1 MALWCSR
8 LARQPVTLEVDG
20 SSPFGV
26 AKKEKPSIRMAFLF
40 CYHDKD
46 SKIKYKLPG
55 AVCLPPARWRQ
66 LLYFLPTAKMQP
78 SPFGVANKKR
88 HPNGWR
94 FLLAIT
100 IRTRKYN
107 AAVRRTVARCG
118 LDRGDSSVSALRKR
132 KRVRSGLLLL
142 HTANQSAPSLP
153 RMVLSNLR
161 IVYLL
166 PLVAAK
172 APWYNLYQEES
183 A

>member
-26 AKKEKPSIRMAFLF
+26 AKKEVILWMASFFIRSGLENQIQTARGSLLAASLMAATPL
-40 CYHDKD
+40 
-46 SKIKYKLPG
+46 
-55 AVCLPPARWRQ
+55 
-66 LLYFLPTAKMQP
+66 FLPTAKMQP

>member
-26 AKKEKPSIRMAFLF
+26 A
-40 CYHDKD
+40 
-46 SKIKYKLPG
+46 
-55 AVCLPPARWRQ
+55 
-66 LLYFLPTAKMQP
+66 
-78 SPFGVANKKR
+78 NKKR
-88 HPNGWR
+88 HPFGWR

-132 KRVRSGLLLL
+132 KRVRSGSPKTKSSFGWLLFLSDKDSKIKYKLPAAVCLPPARWRQLL
-142 HTANQSAPSLP
+142 YFCQRQKCNRVRSGSLLPHTANQSAPSLP